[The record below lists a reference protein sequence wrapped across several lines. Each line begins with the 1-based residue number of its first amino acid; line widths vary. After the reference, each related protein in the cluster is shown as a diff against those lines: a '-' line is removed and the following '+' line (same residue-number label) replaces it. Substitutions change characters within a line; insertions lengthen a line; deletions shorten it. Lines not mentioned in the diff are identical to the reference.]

1 MTTFPVFGVA
11 GSGVA
16 VYRKWL
22 DAVSDNLSNIN
33 TVRRSDEA
41 AFQARYVMARATELE
56 PGVGGVTV
64 GGISL
69 GSAEGR
75 LVYQPDHPYADE
87 GGYVRMPDI
96 DMGSQ
101 MAQLMMAQRGY
112 QANLA
117 VVDRARDAYSAAI
130 NVGRNS

>member
-1 MTTFPVFGVA
+1 MTSFPVFGVA

-22 DAVSDNLSNIN
+22 DAVSDNLSNLNTIN
-33 TVRRSDEA
+33 PAGED
-41 AFQARYVMARATELE
+41 AFQARYVMARSVQLE
-56 PGVGGVTV
+56 PGVGGAQVA
-64 GGISL
+64 GIQL
-69 GSAEGR
+69 GSAEGIMT
-75 LVYQPDHPYADE
+75 YDPDHPYADAA
-87 GGYVRMPDI
+87 GYVRRPDI
-96 DMGSQ
+96 DMASQ
-101 MAQLMMAQRGY
+101 MAQLIMAQRGY

>member
-1 MTTFPVFGVA
+1 MSSFPVFGVA
-11 GSGVA
+11 GSGVT

-33 TVRRSDEA
+33 TVNPAGED
-41 AFQARYVMARATELE
+41 AFQARYVMARSVQYGEGIGGAQVAGVELGD
-56 PGVGGVTV
+56 PN
-64 GGISL
+64 
-69 GSAEGR
+69 GR
-75 LVYQPDHPYADE
+75 MVYDPQHPYADAD
-87 GGYVRMPDI
+87 GYIRTPDI
-96 DMGSQ
+96 DMASQ

-130 NVGRNS
+130 NVGRSS